1 MTGYYTYKIHQLD
14 ILPSQKANLEML
26 PLQNINMAN
35 IFIIMLNWFKY
46 CNEVDK
52 MILQNNNLPN
62 VADDKTNKIMN
73 ISFEYNFLGIKD
85 SITYS
90 HYTIII
96 FLEWHLYQFYRLLL
110 RWRQAYNSWMNII
123 FFESKDKLIVII
135 VIVTANAHSR
145 MIS

>member
-90 HYTIII
+90 YYTIII

-110 RWRQAYNSWMNII
+110 R
-123 FFESKDKLIVII
+123 
-135 VIVTANAHSR
+135 
-145 MIS
+145 